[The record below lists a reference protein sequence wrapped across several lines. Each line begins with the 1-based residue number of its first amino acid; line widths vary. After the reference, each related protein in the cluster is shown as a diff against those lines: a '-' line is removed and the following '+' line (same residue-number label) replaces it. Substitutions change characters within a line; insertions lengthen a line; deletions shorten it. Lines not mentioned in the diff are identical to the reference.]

1 MLERIR
7 TVLDGGMGK
16 QREQDCRAYLM
27 RLTDENLLL
36 YYRQEAGLIHYKDS
50 TPPPIHWGWDGP
62 FSPIRGTFT
71 GHWLS
76 AASRFV
82 FLYDDRLLR
91 ARIDGIVAEIAHC
104 QRENGNGWAFPIPE
118 KHLYWLARGK
128 RTWAPQ
134 YVCHKT
140 MMGLFDAARYAGS
153 AEALDVLRGAAE
165 WFIRFTDGVTRDQMS
180 DMMDLEETGGMME
193 LWADLYAVT
202 GEAGHLELMRRY
214 ERPRLFDPVSR
225 GEDILTNMH
234 ANATIPEIHGAARA
248 YEVTGEERYRR
259 IVENYWRLAIE
270 ERGTFVTG
278 GQTCCEIYT
287 PIGKQAAR
295 LGEHNQEHCVMYNLM
310 RLSEYLFRWTG
321 ESKYADF
328 WEKALYNGVYAQTF
342 VKETCIEKPETAR
355 ETGIVA
361 YYLPMNP
368 GAQKLWGSETAHFWC
383 CHCTA
388 VQANTMLMENAV
400 YREGDSTLYIAQYQP
415 VTATMTAGGR
425 TMTVKIEEER
435 RTGANLASSP
445 YNTAVDSRPHDRH
458 LRIRVTGGGQG
469 RVKLRRPAWQKGPMT
484 VEVGGQ
490 ARDAAADASGFVTL
504 PCDLSDADI
513 HVVLTQGL
521 TAYPLP
527 DDPDRVAFLD
537 GPVAL
542 CGLIGE
548 ERTLYG
554 DPEHPES
561 ILAPDYERQWDHWR
575 TAYHTVNQPVNIRF
589 VPLHQVAHEIY
600 TLYFPVKKF
609 KTRPE
614 MGQ

>member
-1 MLERIR
+1 MLERSR
-7 TVLDGGMGK
+7 AVLDGGIGK
-16 QREQDCRAYLM
+16 QREQDCRTYLM
-27 RLTDENLLL
+27 RLTDDNLLL
-36 YYRQEAGLIHYKDS
+36 HYRQEAGLIHYKNS

-82 FLYDDRLLR
+82 FLYEDELLR
-91 ARIDGIVAEIAHC
+91 VRVGGIVKEIAHC
-104 QRENGNGWAFPIPE
+104 QKENGSGWAFPIPE
-118 KHLYWLARGK
+118 KYLYWLARGK

-140 MMGLFDAARYAGS
+140 MMGLFDAYRYAGS
-153 AEALDVLRGAAE
+153 LQALEVLRGCAD
-165 WFIRFTDGVTRDQMS
+165 WFIRFTDSVSRDQMS

-202 GEAGHLELMRRY
+202 GDPDHLELMRRY
-214 ERPRLFDPVSR
+214 ERPRLFDPVFR

-234 ANATIPEIHGAARA
+234 ANATIPEIQGAARA

-259 IVENYWRLAIE
+259 IVENYWKLAID

-287 PIGKQAAR
+287 PMQKQAAR

-310 RLSEYLFRWTG
+310 RLAEYLFRWTG
-321 ESKYADF
+321 EAKYADF

-342 VKETCIEKPETAR
+342 VRETCIEKPETVR

-368 GAQKLWGSETAHFWC
+368 GAHKLWGSETSHFWC

-388 VQANTMLMENAV
+388 VQANTMLMDNTV
-400 YREGDSTLYIAQYQP
+400 YREGDDTVYIAQYQP
-415 VTATMTAGGR
+415 VTAALSFGGR
-425 TMTVKIEEER
+425 TVTVTIEEDR
-435 RTGANLASSP
+435 RVGPNLASSP
-445 YNTAVDSRPHDRH
+445 QNTRIASRPQDRH
-458 LRIRVTGGGQG
+458 WLIRISGGGKG
-469 RVKLRRPAWQKGPMT
+469 RLKLRRPAWQKGPMT
-484 VEVGGQ
+484 VEIDGT
-490 ARDAAADASGFVTL
+490 AREAAADEAGFITL
-504 PCDLSDADI
+504 PCDFEKVSV
-513 HVVLTQGL
+513 HVVLTGGL

-542 CGLIGE
+542 CGLTDE
-548 ERTLYG
+548 EHTLCG

-561 ILAPDYERQWDHWR
+561 LLAPDYERQWDRWQ
-575 TAYHTVNQPVNIRF
+575 TAYHTVNQPVNFRF
-589 VPLHQVAHEIY
+589 VPLYQVAHETY
-600 TLYFPVKKF
+600 TLYFPVKKAD
-609 KTRPE
+609 K
-614 MGQ
+614 